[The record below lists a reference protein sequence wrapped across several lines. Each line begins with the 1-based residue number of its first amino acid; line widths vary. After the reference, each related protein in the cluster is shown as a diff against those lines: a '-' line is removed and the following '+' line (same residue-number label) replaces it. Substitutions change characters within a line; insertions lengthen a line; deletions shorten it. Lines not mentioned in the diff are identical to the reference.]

1 VNYGFKNNLHG
12 SPFRRTNMTRELGSP
27 APDFS
32 LKSHDDRIIHLID
45 FRGKKNVVL
54 AFFPLAWTPI

>member
-1 VNYGFKNNLHG
+1 
-12 SPFRRTNMTRELGSP
+12 MTPRVGKP

-32 LKSHDDRIIHLID
+32 LKDQNGKEVRLSH
-45 FRGKKNVVL
+45 FRGKNVVL